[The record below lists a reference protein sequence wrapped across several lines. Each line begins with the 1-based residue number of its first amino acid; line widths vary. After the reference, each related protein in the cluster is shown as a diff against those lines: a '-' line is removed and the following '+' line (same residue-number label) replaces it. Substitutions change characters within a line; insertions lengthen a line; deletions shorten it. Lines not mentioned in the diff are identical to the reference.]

1 MGHRERPSG
10 SEGLGRCC
18 PPRAGAC
25 SLQPLLR
32 ALGCAV
38 KREAGRRCLSRSVQ
52 LFPRRP
58 HVGPLALVPVIP
70 GWAVPFLEVCVS
82 LCFRVLEEE
91 GTRSCLLLS

>member
-1 MGHRERPSG
+1 MLPAASG
-10 SEGLGRCC
+10 S
-18 PPRAGAC
+18 
-25 SLQPLLR
+25 
-32 ALGCAV
+32 
-38 KREAGRRCLSRSVQ
+38 
-52 LFPRRP
+52 LFPAAPPSRPGLCCEEGGGEALPVAQRPAVCPAASEFVTRRP